1 MSMTRHQENGMVKMA
16 FGFWRLAF
24 GQRLF
29 ERPKANRQSPKAIFP
44 VRLCYTGPRRGYIT
58 LVSVLVVGAVGAA
71 ICVSILLLG
80 LAASRN
86 GFVSEQSKQARVLA
100 DACGEEALQQLRDS
114 TAFAGSGSL
123 SFGQGSC
130 RYAVT
135 NLGGENRLV
144 MASSTVGVVVRKERA
159 MINKI
164 NPLIQVV
171 SWQDIAD

>member
-1 MSMTRHQENGMVKMA
+1 MNMMHHQGNGVVKMA
-16 FGFWRLAF
+16 I
-24 GQRLF
+24 GQRSF
-29 ERPKANRQSPKAIFP
+29 ERRGAKSQKPKAIFP